1 MSGPAKV
8 SSLGS
13 KELSL
18 VFYNSIG
25 KDGLS
30 GFSKKAWDRAI
41 LKQVESL
48 LHKDQ
53 RILDVGCGYGRMAL
67 PLLKKGYDIYGIDL
81 SKKYITELKRDL
93 SSGSLKS
100 RFRVADMCDLP
111 FGNAEFDV
119 VLCLWSVIDEL
130 LLRKDQV
137 RAVKEMKR
145 VLKKGGFAFIE
156 GHLYF
161 EPTHEMILNRAVRG
175 HQKRIVRDDSRGVDY
190 FHYNHDEESLRKI
203 LVRAGVRNYSISE
216 EWFGWRDRRIIRFS
230 K

>member
-1 MSGPAKV
+1 MNGLVKGRSQD
-8 SSLGS
+8 SRR
-13 KELSL
+13 LSL
-18 VFYNSIG
+18 AFYNTIG

-30 GFSKKAWDRAI
+30 GFSKKEWDRAI

-53 RILDVGCGYGRMAL
+53 RILDVGCGYGRIAL

-93 SSGSLKS
+93 STASLKS

-111 FGNAEFDV
+111 FGDAAFDV

-130 LLRKDQV
+130 LFRKDQV
-137 RAVKEMKR
+137 KAVKEMQR

-156 GHLYF
+156 GHLYM
-161 EPTHEMILNRAVRG
+161 EPTAEQIRNGTMRG
-175 HQKRIVRDDSRGVDY
+175 YQKRIVKDDTRANY
-190 FHYNHDEESLRKI
+190 YHYNHDEESLRKI
-203 LVRAGVRNYSISE
+203 LVRAGIRNFSISE